1 VSSGELRLRVALTRA
16 AFTLDVDLT
25 LPAQG
30 FSAVFG
36 ASGAGKTLLLR
47 SVAGLERARDAL
59 IAIDGEVWQDS
70 ARGVWLPPHR
80 RALGYVFQD
89 SNLFA
94 HLDVRGN
101 LDYARERAGGG
112 DAAAVIEL
120 LDIGALLARRVHALS
135 GGERQRVAI
144 ARALLSQPKLLLFDE
159 PLAAVD
165 LARRAEILPYLERL
179 RDTMKLPAL
188 YVTHQPDEAARLADR
203 LVLLEHGRVRAS
215 GALPELMARRDLH
228 DAFGDGVGVVIEAT
242 CVGHDANDSI
252 ARLAFPGG
260 ELLLPLAEPP
270 RSSRV
275 RCRIEARDVSI
286 TLQPQA
292 GTSIL
297 NILPATVR
305 DVTPLGAG
313 AQMLVELDVHGTVLL
328 ARITR
333 RSWDALGLAPQRPV
347 FAQIKGVALI
357 G

>member
-1 VSSGELRLRVALTRA
+1 MSGELRIKLALTRA
-16 AFTLDVDLT
+16 AFTLDVDLA
-25 LPAQG
+25 LPATG

-59 IAIDGEVWQDS
+59 VAIDGEVWQDS
-70 ARGVWLPPHR
+70 ARRIWLPPHR

-89 SNLFA
+89 ANLFA

-101 LDYARERAGGG
+101 LDYARRRADGG
-112 DAAAVIEL
+112 DATAVIEL
-120 LDIGALLARRVHALS
+120 LDIGALLARRVDALS

-144 ARALLSQPKLLLFDE
+144 ARALLSRPKLLLFDE

-179 RDTMKLPAL
+179 RDTLKLPAL

-228 DAFGDGVGVVIEAT
+228 DAFGDGVGVVVEAT
-242 CVGHDANDSI
+242 FVAHDAADAI
-252 ARLAFPGG
+252 ARLAFDGG

-270 RSSRV
+270 RTSRV
-275 RCRIEARDVSI
+275 RCRIEARDVSL
-286 TLQPQA
+286 TLQAQG

-305 DVTPLGAG
+305 GMTPLGAG
-313 AQMLVELDVHGTVLL
+313 AQVLVELDVRGTVLL

-333 RSWDALGLAPQRPV
+333 RSWETLGLDAGRPV
-347 FAQIKGVALI
+347 FAQIKAAALI